1 MVLTNLS
8 RALRPVCPS
17 NKVGYY
23 SVRVLI
29 IPSLE
34 IPTQRDRQPMRKR
47 EGFLE
52 FVVSQ
57 DVRGLRMLFLT
68 VGVGFEWILA
78 VTVLFWLEC
87 SSEAYFCLYCFP
99 LDSKLKPYSRN
110 CSQYLGWWL
119 GGFVRIGVRE
129 GASWTC

>member
-29 IPSLE
+29 IASLE
-34 IPTQRDRQPMRKR
+34 IPTQRDRQPMRMR
-47 EGFLE
+47 EGFLA

-57 DVRGLRMLFLT
+57 DVPGL
-68 VGVGFEWILA
+68 
-78 VTVLFWLEC
+78 TVLFPTVDVGI
-87 SSEAYFCLYCFP
+87 SSNSP
-99 LDSKLKPYSRN
+99 LL
-110 CSQYLGWWL
+110 
-119 GGFVRIGVRE
+119 
-129 GASWTC
+129 A